1 MRPSSL
7 ALLLLVPAAGTAY
20 AAQTLRGTLID
31 AGGNGAQYAL
41 FFLVGPSSRLQSGSC
56 PGGRSAGEPP
66 TGETTCST
74 TFNTGFAN
82 EWQSGDVV
90 IARAPARLQVSFP
103 ASVKPPD
110 ASSCIV
116 AFEEWSGACSGKGRA
131 IYTQGSTVPEYYECD
146 ITLPASGDVDIGAA
160 FSAEDNLNRP
170 CPVLPFEGT
179 TTTTTTPGASTTT
192 TTLPDLPRD
201 PIEEIADQLTDDIL
215 LNIRRGRE
223 FYDWLR
229 RNPVLRPAL
238 PPLPAKAVIF
248 AEITALNTAPAGA
261 SKIAGGIPSAI
272 APGARGV
279 VAKGTAKVGR
289 SASTARVK
297 LKATKAGR
305 KLLRAQTLADVQLAV
320 TLRSNA
326 GTATRS
332 VPVSLDE

>member
-1 MRPSSL
+1 MRILSS
-7 ALLLLVPAAGTAY
+7 AVLLLCAVTIPAG

-31 AGGNGAQYAL
+31 AGGNAAQYAL
-41 FFLVGPSSRLQSGSC
+41 FVLVGPSNRLQSGSC
-56 PGGRSAGEPP
+56 PGGRSPGEPP

-74 TFNTGFAN
+74 TFNTGFSG

-90 IARAPARLQVSFP
+90 VARARARSQVSFP

-110 ASSCIV
+110 AASCILT
-116 AFEEWSGACSGKGRA
+116 FEEWSGACSGQGRA
-131 IYTQGSTVPEYYECD
+131 VYAQGSTVPEYYECD
-146 ITLPASGDVDIGAA
+146 ITLPVSGDVDIGAA

-170 CPVLPFEGT
+170 CPVIPFEGA

-192 TTLPDLPRD
+192 TTLPELPRD

-215 LNIRRGRE
+215 LNIRRGRD

-238 PPLPAKAVIF
+238 PALPAKAIIL
-248 AEITALNTAPAGA
+248 AEITALNTAPAA
-261 SKIAGGIPSAI
+261 VPNVAGGIPSAI

-279 VAKGTAKVGR
+279 VAKGAAKVGR

-305 KLLRAQTLADVQLAV
+305 KLLRARTLDDVQLAV
-320 TLRSNA
+320 TVRSKA
-326 GTATRS
+326 GTATRTAP
-332 VPVSLDE
+332 VPLGD